1 MKNKLKS
8 IASEYDLLLNN
19 IPTMV
24 TVSYMMG
31 IVFMN
36 LMANKI
42 IFTTGN
48 FGAADGGLLLSW
60 IPFLF
65 GDIIT
70 KRYGAK
76 AAIMLN
82 NLSALVNVICVIF
95 FHIVTLFP
103 GNGEDFSA
111 FNQVFGCVWFI
122 LLGSTI
128 ANIFSGIANSF
139 INMLIGRAM
148 RGNKHEKLEY
158 YLRSYVST
166 VFGQWFDNFLF
177 ALIVFHIFAPI
188 YWGWGFTFQFCIT
201 TGFLGAIMELG
212 MECIFGP
219 VGYRILKRWEEK
231 GIGNEWIEKHKEQI
245 V

>member
-1 MKNKLKS
+1 MKNKIKS
-8 IASEYDLLLNN
+8 ILEEYELLLNS
-19 IPTMV
+19 IPSMV
-24 TVSYMMG
+24 TTAFILSLVL
-31 IVFMN
+31 MN

-42 IFTTGN
+42 IFTTGTL
-48 FGAADGGLLLSW
+48 GAADGGLLLSW
-60 IPFLF
+60 IPFLC

-76 AAIMLN
+76 ATIMLN
-82 NLSALVNVICVIF
+82 NLSAAVNVICVIF

-128 ANIFSGIANSF
+128 ANILSGIADSF
-139 INMLIGRAM
+139 INILIGKAM
-148 RGNKHEKLEY
+148 EGNKHPKLEY

-166 VFGQWFDNFLF
+166 ILGQWLDNFLF
-177 ALIVFHIFAPI
+177 AFIVFHIFAPI
-188 YWGWGFTFQFCIT
+188 YWGWGFSFTLCLT
-201 TGFLGAIMELG
+201 TGFLGAIMELI
-212 MECIFGP
+212 MESVFGP
-219 VGYRILKRWEEK
+219 VGYRILKKWEEK

>member
-1 MKNKLKS
+1 MKNKFKS
-8 IASEYDLLLNN
+8 IVEEYDLLLSS
-19 IPTMV
+19 IPALV
-24 TVSYMMG
+24 TASYMMA

-42 IFTTGN
+42 IFQTGS

-65 GDIIT
+65 GDVIT

-76 AAIMLN
+76 ATIMLN
-82 NLSALVNVICVIF
+82 NLSAIVNVICVIF
-95 FHIVTLFP
+95 FHTVTLFP

-128 ANIFSGIANSF
+128 ANILSGIADSF
-139 INMLIGRAM
+139 INILIGKAM
-148 RGNKHEKLEY
+148 EGNKHPRLEY

-166 VFGQWFDNFLF
+166 VFGQWLDNFIF
-177 ALIVFHIFAPI
+177 AFIVYHIFAPI
-188 YWGWGFTFQFCIT
+188 YWGWGFTLTFCLT
-201 TGFLGAIMELG
+201 TGFIGAIMELI
-212 MECIFGP
+212 METVFGP
-219 VGYRILKRWEEK
+219 IGYKILKKWEEK
-231 GIGNEWIEKHKEQI
+231 GIGKQWIEKHKEQI